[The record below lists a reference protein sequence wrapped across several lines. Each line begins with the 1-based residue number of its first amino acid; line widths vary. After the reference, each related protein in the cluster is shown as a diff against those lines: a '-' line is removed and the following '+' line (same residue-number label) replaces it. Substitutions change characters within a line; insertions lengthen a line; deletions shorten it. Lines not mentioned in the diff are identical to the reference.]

1 MIASETNESVLMAGA
16 KSVTFAV
23 QMETDNDSVSPI
35 IDTTRS
41 SLIAI
46 SNKLNKPTEA
56 NTNISALDNIT
67 AFTHATGAF
76 TFVAGGT
83 ITSTVSGVRT
93 AMAGIGIGKYVTISG
108 ATTAGNNG
116 TFLVTEF
123 SDNGTTATLTLNTT
137 FTGESS
143 VSGTTI
149 TARILFADEIAPVGG
164 SSISKYVTTPIKF
177 TNASTF
183 LKVMIAANIP
193 AEADVSVYYKT
204 CTGDSAQLD
213 NTKYT
218 LMIPD
223 GIITKVDNGKYEFY
237 DIAYTL
243 TGMSSYDTLKVK
255 IVMNSTN
262 SAAVPIIKDFRIIAC
277 VK

>member
-1 MIASETNESVLMAGA
+1 MKT
-16 KSVTFAV
+16 T
-23 QMETDNDSVSPI
+23 NDSVSPV
-35 IDTTRS
+35 IDTTRT

-46 SNKLNKPTEA
+46 SNKLNKPVESLY
-56 NTNISALDNIT
+56 NVDALDNIT

-76 TFVAGGT
+76 TFVSGGT

-93 AMAGIGIGKYVTISG
+93 AMAGIGIGKFVTISG

-116 TFLVTEF
+116 TFLVTGF
-123 SDNGTTATLTLNTT
+123 SDNGTTGTLTLSTT
-137 FTGESS
+137 FTGENS

-149 TARILFADEIAPVGG
+149 TARTLFASEIAPVG
-164 SSISKYVTTPIKF
+164 STSQSKYVTTPVKF
-177 TNASTF
+177 AFASTY
-183 LKVMIAANIP
+183 LRVMMAANIP

-218 LMIPD
+218 LMTAD
-223 GIITKVDNGKYEFY
+223 GIVTKVDNGNPTFS
-237 DIAYTL
+237 DLSYTL
-243 TGMSSYDTLKVK
+243 TGMPSFDTIVVK

-262 SAAVPIIKDFRIIAC
+262 TSAPPIIKDFRIIAC
-277 VK
+277 P